1 MKWIMKFL
9 GSHMKVVMKYCKDQ
23 NEVYNEIPRY
33 LYESRNEYPK
43 GQNEINNEIL
53 RHSYDNCNEIP

>member
-1 MKWIMKFL
+1 
-9 GSHMKVVMKYCKDQ
+9 MKVVMKYCKDQ